1 MFVIHSH
8 FVTLL
13 FCFAFTQTLTVFC
26 TVRKEFGQL
35 CSDLLKPIRA
45 PPPPAPA
52 VPPVADSPQT
62 GGAVNRHPTA
72 PSGTA

>member
-45 PPPPAPA
+45 PPPP
-52 VPPVADSPQT
+52 VADSPQT